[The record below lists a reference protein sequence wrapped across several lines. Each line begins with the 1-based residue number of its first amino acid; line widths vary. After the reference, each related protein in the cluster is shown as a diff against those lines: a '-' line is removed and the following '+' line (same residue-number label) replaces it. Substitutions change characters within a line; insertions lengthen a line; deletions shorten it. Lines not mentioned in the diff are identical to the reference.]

1 MLCFGSPGVD
11 LHHSV
16 SGHAALVAHILKNR
30 GRLAQMLAQV
40 KLSSAKKE
48 KKKGKKEKMSKKTC
62 YDYEGGRILKPK
74 WSTLDNK
81 KNVVQKES

>member
-1 MLCFGSPGVD
+1 MDV
-11 LHHSV
+11 
-16 SGHAALVAHILKNR
+16 K
-30 GRLAQMLAQV
+30 LAQGEF
-40 KLSSAKKE
+40 SSR
-48 KKKGKKEKMSKKTC
+48 KKKTEKEKMSKKTC